1 MPFFKRKDSEDASAS
16 AKTNGNGNGTDA
28 AKEKIN
34 YKARLEH
41 KMYLATA
48 SPEPVYDISE
58 CGLKNVPSGV
68 YSSCMIQRKE
78 ALLLQNNELATL
90 NGGGTLGDM
99 AKLLQVL
106 DLHHNHLEKLPEEI
120 GLLKSLRVL
129 YLHHNRLKKLPD
141 SIGNL
146 ARLQSLDLSDNAL
159 KELPSTLSK
168 LKRLRTLDVSKNV
181 KLKKLPKQLGACHS
195 LDKLVGPDLD
205 IVQYPEVSVCRSG
218 TEAVMRLLAKDC
230 DIDYVDPS
238 AYQPPELL
246 DGLPKNGFDEDP
258 YEKLVR
264 GNLQLI
270 DQQKEAKL
278 KEMKVIEKMRV
289 ERAGEE
295 AALAVTMH
303 NTKKKL
309 LNDLAEDEAKREA
322 DVKKLQQLRDE
333 EKKTLFTSLSS
344 AEGRTD
350 VLIDELM
357 KAQRAQNDP
366 QKVLEDMERERKDME
381 EMFTIKAGE
390 AEKLREEDV
399 LRAMQSVLEEEMKR
413 ERQRIQ
419 YEQGRNDVINSAR
432 SKDIENDQAIER
444 ELASKGQHQKELI
457 GNLLDDEKCQR
468 NAFATL
474 FTKQDARHK
483 EITSQVEQIQSEL
496 ASLTMVEMT
505 KKDLKVEFEK
515 DVMREKRETLTGML
529 MALMDQKEARQAEL
543 NDRLTELE
551 KHKSQETDNYW
562 LIQYQKLLD
571 SKPKGLLEAEQQI
584 DPVLKS
590 VLSKAGAEDYM
601 AIFAMKGVTMKQAS
615 FMTDKELSELGVH
628 NAYLRQRIITAL
640 EEDMCQSKLHG
651 EGDAFATP
659 SAPLPAEDLPSAPP
673 APVETFQSN
682 ECVIC
687 LENKCNI
694 IFLPCGHVCACWI
707 CEAGLTECP
716 LCRATI
722 AQKVRLN

>member
-1 MPFFKRKDSEDASAS
+1 
-16 AKTNGNGNGTDA
+16 
-28 AKEKIN
+28 
-34 YKARLEH
+34 
-41 KMYLATA
+41 MYLATE
-48 SPEPVYDISE
+48 SPEPVYEISE

-68 YSSCMIQRKE
+68 YSRCMIQRKE
-78 ALLLQNNELATL
+78 ALLLQSNELVGL
-90 NGGGTLGDM
+90 NGGGSLGDM
-99 AKLLQVL
+99 AKALQVL
-106 DLHHNHLEKLPEEI
+106 DLHHNHLEKLPNEI

-146 ARLQSLDLSDNAL
+146 SRLQSLDLSANAL
-159 KELPSTLSK
+159 KELPTTLSK

-195 LDKLVGPDLD
+195 LDKLVGPDLET
-205 IVQYPEVSVCRSG
+205 VQYPDASVCRSG
-218 TEAVMRLLAKDC
+218 TEAVMRCLAKDC
-230 DIDYVDPS
+230 DIDYIDPS
-238 AYQPPELL
+238 AYTPPDLE

-258 YEKLVR
+258 YEKLVH

-270 DQQKEAKL
+270 DQQKEAKR
-278 KEMKVIEKMRV
+278 KEIEAMERMRI
-289 ERAGEE
+289 EREKEE
-295 AALAVTMH
+295 AAIADTML

-344 AEGRTD
+344 AESRTD

-390 AEKLREEDV
+390 AEKLREKDV
-399 LRAMQSVLEEEMKR
+399 LSAMQSVMEEEMKR
-413 ERQRIQ
+413 EMLRIQ
-419 YEQGRNDVINSAR
+419 YEQGRKDVINSAR
-432 SKDIENDQAIER
+432 NKDIESDNAIER
-444 ELASKGQHQKELI
+444 QLAAKGQQQKELI
-457 GNLLDDEKCQR
+457 GNLLEDEKYQR
-468 NAFATL
+468 DAFATL
-474 FTKQDARHK
+474 YMRQDSRHK
-483 EITSQVEQIQSEL
+483 EICSQVEQIQSEL

-505 KKDLKVEFEK
+505 KKDLKVEFER

-529 MALMDQKEARQAEL
+529 MALMEQKEARQAEL

-590 VLSKAGAEDYM
+590 VLFKAGAEEYVS
-601 AIFAMKGVTMKQAS
+601 IFAMKGVNMKQAS
-615 FMTDKELSELGVH
+615 FMTDKQLSELGVH
-628 NAYLRQRIITAL
+628 NAYLRQRIVTAL
-640 EEDMCQSKLHG
+640 EEELCQDKQQS
-651 EGDAFATP
+651 GDTAP
-659 SAPLPAEDLPSAPP
+659 SAPLPLDLPSAPP
-673 APVETFQSN
+673 LAPVETYQSN

-694 IFLPCGHVCACWI
+694 IFLPCGHVCACWK
-707 CEAGLTECP
+707 CEPGLIECP

-722 AQKVRLN
+722 VQKVRLN

>member
-1 MPFFKRKDSEDASAS
+1 
-16 AKTNGNGNGTDA
+16 
-28 AKEKIN
+28 
-34 YKARLEH
+34 
-41 KMYLATA
+41 MYLATE

-68 YSSCMIQRKE
+68 YSRCMIQRKE
-78 ALLLQNNELATL
+78 ALLLQNNELVGL
-90 NGGGTLGDM
+90 NGGGSLGDM
-99 AKLLQVL
+99 AKALQVL

-146 ARLQSLDLSDNAL
+146 SRLQSLDLSGNAL
-159 KELPSTLSK
+159 KELPTTLSK

-181 KLKKLPKQLGACHS
+181 KLKKLPKQLGACQS
-195 LDKLVGPDLD
+195 LDKLVGPD
-205 IVQYPEVSVCRSG
+205 IETVQYPDASICCKG
-218 TEAVMRLLAKDC
+218 TEAVMRCLAKDC
-230 DIDYVDPS
+230 DIEYIDPS
-238 AYQPPELL
+238 AYEPPELV

-264 GNLQLI
+264 RNLQSI
-270 DQQKEAKL
+270 DQQKEAKR
-278 KEMKVIEKMRV
+278 KEIEAM
-289 ERAGEE
+289 ERTRIEREKEE
-295 AALAVTMH
+295 AAIADTMH

-344 AEGRTD
+344 AESRSD

-390 AEKLREEDV
+390 AEKLREKDV
-399 LRAMQSVLEEEMKR
+399 LRAMQSVMEEEMKR
-413 ERQRIQ
+413 EMLRMQ
-419 YEQGRNDVINSAR
+419 YEQGRKDVINSAR
-432 SKDIENDQAIER
+432 NKDIESDKAIER
-444 ELASKGQHQKELI
+444 ELAVKGQQQKELI
-457 GNLLDDEKCQR
+457 GNLLEDEKYQR
-468 NAFATL
+468 DAFATL
-474 FTKQDARHK
+474 YMRQDTRHK
-483 EITSQVEQIQSEL
+483 EICSQVEQIQSEL

-505 KKDLKVEFEK
+505 KKDLKVEFER

-529 MALMDQKEARQAEL
+529 MALMEQKEARQAEL

-590 VLSKAGAEDYM
+590 VLFKAGAEEYV
-601 AIFAMKGVTMKQAS
+601 AIFAMKGVNMKQAS
-615 FMTDKELSELGVH
+615 FMNEKQLSELGVH
-628 NAYLRQRIITAL
+628 NAYLRQRIVTAL
-640 EEDMCQSKLHG
+640 EEELCQDKQQHS
-651 EGDAFATP
+651 GDTAP
-659 SAPLPAEDLPSAPP
+659 SAPLDLPSDLPSAPP
-673 APVETFQSN
+673 LAPVETYQSN

-694 IFLPCGHVCACWI
+694 IFLPCGHVCACWN

-722 AQKVRLN
+722 VQKVRLN